1 MGNYTGPSPAR
12 NFAPV
17 ATKDRFSGDGS
28 SVNFDLTFDIPTGG
42 FNSLSVYVEDVWQ
55 EPGIAYSINND
66 GSGNPRR
73 VTFTTAPVSGTNNI
87 IIINRDRETAR
98 IIPDANSIGSSQLTS
113 ELITGQVEVSA
124 AAADHV
130 LIYDANQTSLKK
142 ALVSTLGNVISN
154 SANNRILTDTGTT
167 GSINGESNLT
177 FDGSTLALTGNQTA
191 SGTITA
197 GGFTIGSAAINEAE
211 LEVLDGATI
220 STNELNSLASIGSDT
235 VATQLAAKA
244 PLASPSLTGTAT
256 GVNLTLSGNLT
267 VNGTTTTLATTNSV
281 ISDNLIEL
289 NTGASSNA
297 NDCGIVVERGSS
309 GDNAIFAWDESA
321 DRFILGTT
329 TATGASTGDLT
340 IAAGALEVSRLIIG
354 SADIQEAELEILDGA
369 TLTTTELNYV
379 DGVTSAIQTQIDSK
393 LATAGGT
400 MTGDLILGDSI
411 KIELG
416 NASGGDLQIYHNGS
430 NSYIKDDGTGDLK
443 IQTSKLDVQ
452 TPSSGESMIT
462 ATENSNVVLFF
473 DNDAKFATNSG
484 GTATTGTHTATTFS
498 GSGASLTNLPAA
510 NVTGEL
516 TPSTGSTGITLD
528 YDSLP
533 TSDPG
538 VKGRLW
544 RSGTALQV
552 SGG

>member
-12 NFAPV
+12 SFAPV

-28 SVNFDLTFDIPTGG
+28 SVNFDLTFDIPSGG

-55 EPGIAYSINND
+55 EPGITYNINND

-87 IIINRDRETAR
+87 IVINRDRETAR

-197 GGFTIGSAAINEAE
+197 AGFTIGSAAINEAE

-220 STNELNSLASIGSDT
+220 STNELNTLASIGSDT
-235 VATQLAAKA
+235 VATQLATKA

-281 ISDNLIEL
+281 ISDNMIEL
-289 NTGASSNA
+289 NNGASSNA
-297 NDCGIVVERGSS
+297 NDCGIVIERGSS

-340 IAAGALEVSRLIIG
+340 IAAAALEVSRLIIG
-354 SADIQEAELEILDGA
+354 SADIQETELEILDGA
-369 TLTTTELNYV
+369 TLSTTELNFV
-379 DGVTSAIQTQIDSK
+379 DGVTSSIQTQIDTK

-400 MTGDLILGDSI
+400 MTGDLIVADNV
-411 KIELG
+411 KIEIG
-416 NASGGDLQIYHNGS
+416 NATGGDLEIYH
-430 NSYIKDDGTGDLK
+430 DGTNSIIDNNTGILK
-443 IQTSKLDVQ
+443 INGDDIHFMNAADNETMLEMGVN
-452 TPSSGESMIT
+452 G
-462 ATENSNVVLFF
+462 NVVLYF

-510 NVTGEL
+510 NVAGQL
-516 TPSTGSTGITLD
+516 PTGSTLTID

-533 TSDPG
+533 NSDPG

-544 RSGTALQV
+544 RSGATALQV
-552 SGG
+552 SAG